1 MFINICDLAPHYMV
15 SKAPVSLI
23 FIQQVLKQAHLI
35 LAAVQE
41 MPATGPTAPRL
52 LSVVTISEIL
62 KFRKDVSLRITE
74 IWHRLYH

>member
-1 MFINICDLAPHYMV
+1 MV

-23 FIQQVLKQAHLI
+23 FIQQVLTQAHLI
-35 LAAVQE
+35 LATVQE
-41 MPATGPTAPRL
+41 MPATGSTVPQV

-74 IWHRLYH
+74 VWHHLYH